1 MTNRPPT
8 VFLVDDDPDMRKSI
22 GRLLRANQLETREF
36 SCARDLLAAHLK
48 SDGDA
53 CLILDV
59 NLPDLDGLRLHEC
72 VVAQNGPPVIF
83 ITGHADIPITVRA
96 MKAGAVDFLQKPF
109 TEEHLLAAIAN
120 ALRRHHES
128 RVDDEEVGSIRMRF
142 ERLTARERQVMVHVV
157 AGKLNKQIAFD
168 LGIAEKTVKVH
179 RGRVMEKMET
189 VSLADLVRQANRM
202 GMGNS
207 AQVELQPEAVP
218 AMSQH

>member
-36 SCARDLLAAHLK
+36 ACARDLLAAHLK

-53 CLILDV
+53 CLVLDV

-72 VVAQNGPPVIF
+72 VIAQHGPPVVF

-109 TEEHLLAAIAN
+109 TEEHLLAAIGN
-120 ALRRHHES
+120 ALRRHRES
-128 RVDDEEVGSIRMRF
+128 RMDDEEIASIRTRLD
-142 ERLTARERQVMVHVV
+142 RLTARERQVMVHVV

-189 VSLADLVRQANRM
+189 VSLADLVRQANRV
-202 GMGNS
+202 GISNGVD
-207 AQVELQPEAVP
+207 VEAPAEAVP
-218 AMSQH
+218 ALSQH